1 MSSKES
7 TKVTFGDVLASC
19 NQFGVPSKVTISGY
33 TLAEKAKDCWDRD
46 S

>member
-7 TKVTFGDVLASC
+7 TKVTFSDALASC
-19 NQFGVPSKVTISGY
+19 NQFGVPSRVTMSEH
-33 TLAEKAKDCWDRD
+33 TLVEKAKDCWDHD